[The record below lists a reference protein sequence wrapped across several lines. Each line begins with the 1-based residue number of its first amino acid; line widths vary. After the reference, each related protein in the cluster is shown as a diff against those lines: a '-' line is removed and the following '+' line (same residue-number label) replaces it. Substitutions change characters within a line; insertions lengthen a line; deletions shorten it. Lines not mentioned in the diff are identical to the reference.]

1 MSRRLLIVIAMLLGT
16 KALAD
21 PPPLPL
27 QEAKALAKKNSPTLQ
42 IARENLYQAE
52 LIIDKAWVMMKP
64 QINATGTYTHYNT
77 AMELNMPDFRSFS
90 MDEEECGPLWDPE
103 VGFCFT
109 RYSTMTIQKQDSF
122 GFMATISQPIFLAQA
137 ISTIK
142 NAYNGYDL
150 AQINT
155 ENAEEYLLHS
165 VEVAYYG
172 ALATKKFLEIARHAV
187 EIRQEHLKVA
197 QAKFEVGETPKITV
211 LRAEIDV
218 NQSEQDVKRA
228 ENSLALAKEAIRLLI
243 GHYQDFSLVP
253 PEPPRRPAETLE
265 AYIQKALQQ
274 RRDLTS
280 AKLELAIA
288 EQLKNDAWYRFLPQ
302 LVATGMYRLSDV
314 KGFTDRYDQ
323 WQIGLAL
330 SVPLYDGGL
339 RYAYLKEA
347 RSKIREATI
356 KIEETEKT
364 IASEIR
370 QLWLKMEMAE
380 ANLIKARRSVE
391 LAKEQVELAKAAF
404 EAGTSTNL
412 EVLDANSMQF
422 ISEINETSEELNL
435 HLAILKLDKA
445 VQMFNPAAALSIM
458 SAVPAGGS
466 AGAAASSSAAG
477 MTGGGMPGM

>member
-1 MSRRLLIVIAMLLGT
+1 MLPRISTVAILLLCTSAIA
-16 KALAD
+16 A
-21 PPPLPL
+21 PPLPL
-27 QEAKALAKKNSPTLQ
+27 DEAKALAKKNSPTLQ
-42 IARENLYQAE
+42 IAKENLYQAE
-52 LIIDKAWVMMKP
+52 LIIDKAWVMVKP
-64 QINATGTYTHYNT
+64 QINAAGTYTHYNT
-77 AMELNMPDFRSFS
+77 EMSLMFPDFTSIGF
-90 MDEEECGPLWDPE
+90 DEETCGPGWDPAE
-103 VGFCFT
+103 LFCFT
-109 RYSTMTIQKQDSF
+109 RFEERVIQKQDSF
-122 GFMATISQPIFLAQA
+122 GLVATISQPIFLAQS

-142 NAYNGYDL
+142 NAYNSYDL

-172 ALATKKFLEIARHAV
+172 ALATRKFLEIAKQAV
-187 EIRQEHLKVA
+187 AIREEHLKVA
-197 QAKFEVGETPKITV
+197 RAKFEVGETAKITV

-228 ENSLALAKEAIRLLI
+228 EHSLALAKEAIRLLI
-243 GHYQDFSLVP
+243 GHYQDFSLVTP
-253 PEPPRRPAETLE
+253 APPRRPAETLE
-265 AYIQKALQQ
+265 AYIQKAMAQ

-280 AKLELAIA
+280 AKLELSIA

-323 WQIGLAL
+323 WQVGVTL
-330 SVPLYDGGL
+330 SVPIYDGGL

-347 RSKIREATI
+347 KSKIREATI
-356 KIEETEKT
+356 KIEETQQA

-391 LAKEQVELAKAAF
+391 LAKEQVELAMASF

-412 EVLDANSMQF
+412 EVLDANSIQF
-422 ISEINETSEELNL
+422 ISEVGETQEELNL
-435 HLAILKLDKA
+435 HLSILKLDKA
-445 VQMFNPAAALSIM
+445 VKMYNPAAAFSSI
-458 SAVPAGGS
+458 SATPAGGAPS
-466 AGAAASSSAAG
+466 VPSSSATT
-477 MTGGGMPGM
+477 MSTGGMPGM

>member
-1 MSRRLLIVIAMLLGT
+1 MLPRIATVAILLLCT
-16 KALAD
+16 SALAA
-21 PPPLPL
+21 PPLPL
-27 QEAKALAKKNSPTLQ
+27 EDAKALAKKNSPTLQ
-42 IARENLYQAE
+42 IAKENLYQAE
-52 LIIDKAWVMMKP
+52 LIIDKAWVMVKP

-77 AMELNMPDFRSFS
+77 EMSLVFPDFTSFAFT
-90 MDEEECGPLWDPE
+90 EEACGDLWNPE

-109 RYSTMTIQKQDSF
+109 RMDTRTIQKQDSF

-142 NAYNGYDL
+142 NAYNSYDL

-172 ALATKKFLEIARHAV
+172 ALATMKFLDIARHAV

-243 GHYQDFSLVP
+243 GHYEDFSLVP

-265 AYIQKALQQ
+265 DYISKALAH

-280 AKLELAIA
+280 AKLELSIA

-347 RSKIREATI
+347 KSKIREATI
-356 KIEETEKT
+356 KIEETEQS

-422 ISEINETSEELNL
+422 VSEINETSEELNL

-445 VQMFNPAAALSIM
+445 VKMFNPVGALSSM
-458 SAVPAGGS
+458 GASSAGGAVS
-466 AGAAASSSAAG
+466 APAASATTGMSS
-477 MTGGGMPGM
+477 GGMPGM

>member
-1 MSRRLLIVIAMLLGT
+1 
-16 KALAD
+16 
-21 PPPLPL
+21 
-27 QEAKALAKKNSPTLQ
+27 
-42 IARENLYQAE
+42 
-52 LIIDKAWVMMKP
+52 
-64 QINATGTYTHYNT
+64 
-77 AMELNMPDFRSFS
+77 MELNMPDFRSFS
-90 MDEEECGPLWDPE
+90 MDEDTCGPLWDPE

-122 GFMATISQPIFLAQA
+122 GLVATISQPIFLAQS

-142 NAYNGYDL
+142 NAYNSYDL

-172 ALATKKFLEIARHAV
+172 ALATRKFLEIAKQAV
-187 EIRQEHLKVA
+187 AIREEHQKVA
-197 QAKFEVGETPKITV
+197 RAKFEVGETAKITV

-243 GHYQDFSLVP
+243 GHYEDFSLVP
-253 PEPPRRPAETLE
+253 PEPPKRPAETIE
-265 AYIQKALQQ
+265 EYIQKAMTQ

-280 AKLELAIA
+280 AKLELSIA

-323 WQIGLAL
+323 WQVGVTL
-330 SVPLYDGGL
+330 SIPIYDGGL

-347 RSKIREATI
+347 KSKIREATI
-356 KIEETEKT
+356 KIEETQQA

-391 LAKEQVELAKAAF
+391 LAKEQVELAMASF

-412 EVLDANSMQF
+412 EVLDANSIQF
-422 ISEINETSEELNL
+422 ISEVSETQEELNL

-445 VQMFNPAAALSIM
+445 VKMFNPAAAFSSM
-458 SAVPAGGS
+458 SVPAG
-466 AGAAASSSAAG
+466 ATPAAPSTSS
-477 MTGGGMPGM
+477 MPTGGMPGM

>member
-1 MSRRLLIVIAMLLGT
+1 VVALLFSSP
-16 KALAD
+16 ALAA

-27 QEAKALAKKNSPTLQ
+27 EDAKALAKKNSPTLQ
-42 IARENLYQAE
+42 IAKENLYQAE
-52 LIIDKAWVMMKP
+52 LLIDKAWVMVKP
-64 QINATGTYTHYNT
+64 QINAAGTYTHYNT
-77 AMELNMPDFRSFS
+77 EMSLMFPDFTSIGF
-90 MDEEECGPLWDPE
+90 DEETCGPDWDPASL
-103 VGFCFT
+103 FCFT
-109 RYSTMTIQKQDSF
+109 RFEDRVIQKQDSF
-122 GFMATISQPIFLAQA
+122 GLVATISQPIFMAQS

-142 NAYNGYDL
+142 NAYNSYDL

-172 ALATKKFLEIARHAV
+172 ALATRKFLDIAKQAV

-197 QAKFEVGETPKITV
+197 QAKFEVGETAKIAV

-243 GHYQDFSLVP
+243 GHYEDFSLVP
-253 PEPPRRPAETLE
+253 PEPPRRPAETIE
-265 AYIQKALQQ
+265 KYIQKAMAH

-280 AKLELAIA
+280 AKLELSIA

-323 WQIGLAL
+323 WQVGLTL
-330 SVPLYDGGL
+330 SVPIYDGGL

-347 RSKIREATI
+347 KSKIREATI
-356 KIEETEKT
+356 KIEETEQA

-391 LAKEQVELAKAAF
+391 LAEEQVELAKASF

-412 EVLDANSMQF
+412 EVLDANSMLF

-435 HLAILKLDKA
+435 HLSILKLDKA
-445 VQMFNPAAALSIM
+445 VKMYNPAAAFSSM
-458 SAVPAGGS
+458 SAAPAGGAPS
-466 AGAAASSSAAG
+466 IPASSAAG
-477 MTGGGMPGM
+477 MSTGGMPGM

>member
-1 MSRRLLIVIAMLLGT
+1 MSHRLLIVIVMLLGT
-16 KALAD
+16 KALAGA
-21 PPPLPL
+21 PPLAL
-27 QEAKALAKKNSPTLQ
+27 EEAKALAKKNSPTLQ

-77 AMELNMPDFRSFS
+77 EMSLTFPDFTSFAFT
-90 MDEEECGPLWDPE
+90 EEDCGELWNPE

-109 RYSTMTIQKQDSF
+109 RMDTRTIQKQDSF

-142 NAYNGYDL
+142 NAYNSYDL

-172 ALATKKFLEIARHAV
+172 ALATKKFLEIAKHAV

-228 ENSLALAKEAIRLLI
+228 DNSLALAKEAIRLLI

-253 PEPPRRPAETLE
+253 PEPPRRPAETLG

-356 KIEETEKT
+356 KIEETEKS

-412 EVLDANSMQF
+412 EVLDANSIQF

-445 VQMFNPAAALSIM
+445 VQMFNPAAALSTM
-458 SAVPAGGS
+458 SAMPAGGS
-466 AGAAASSSAAG
+466 AGAAASSAASG

>member
-1 MSRRLLIVIAMLLGT
+1 MLFRFSFVAVMLLG
-16 KALAD
+16 AAAHAD

-27 QEAKALAKKNSPTLQ
+27 EDAKALAKKNSPTLQ
-42 IARENLYQAE
+42 IAKENLYQAE
-52 LIIDKAWVMMKP
+52 MIIDKAWVMVKP
-64 QINATGTYTHYNT
+64 QVNAAGTYTHYNT
-77 AMELNMPDFRSFS
+77 EMSLTFPDFTSFAFT
-90 MDEEECGPLWDPE
+90 EEDCGDFWDPD

-109 RYSTMTIQKQDSF
+109 RFDTRTIQKQDSF
-122 GFMATISQPIFLAQA
+122 GLMATITQPLFLAQA

-142 NAYNGYDL
+142 NAYNSYDL

-155 ENAEEYLLHS
+155 QNAEDYLLHS

-172 ALATKKFLEIARHAV
+172 ALAMRKLLEIAKHAV

-197 QAKFEVGETPKITV
+197 KAKFEVGETAKITV

-218 NQSEQDVKRA
+218 NQAEQDTKRA

-243 GHYQDFSLVP
+243 GLDEDFSLVP
-253 PEPPRRPAETLE
+253 PVPPTRPAETME
-265 AYIQKALQQ
+265 AYIQKAMGQ

-314 KGFTDRYDQ
+314 KGFSNSYDQ
-323 WQIGLAL
+323 WQVGLVL
-330 SVPLYDGGL
+330 SIPLYDGGL

-347 RSKIREATI
+347 KSKIREATI
-356 KIEETEKT
+356 KIEETERS

-380 ANLIKARRSVE
+380 ANLVKARRSVE
-391 LAKEQVELAKAAF
+391 LAKEQVELAMASF

-412 EVLDANSMQF
+412 EVLDANSIQF
-422 ISEINETSEELNL
+422 ISEVNETQEELNL
-435 HLAILKLDKA
+435 HMSILKLDKA
-445 VQMFNPAAALSIM
+445 VKMFNPAAALS
-458 SAVPAGGS
+458 SLG
-466 AGAAASSSAAG
+466 ASSTG
-477 MTGGGMPGM
+477 MSGGGMSGM

>member
-1 MSRRLLIVIAMLLGT
+1 MLPRISIVVILLLCTSAM
-16 KALAD
+16 AA
-21 PPPLPL
+21 PPLPL
-27 QEAKALAKKNSPTLQ
+27 EDAKVLAKKNSPTLQ
-42 IARENLYQAE
+42 IAKENLYQAE
-52 LIIDKAWVMMKP
+52 LLIDKAWVMVKP
-64 QINATGTYTHYNT
+64 QVNAAGTYTHYNPE
-77 AMELNMPDFRSFS
+77 MSLMFPDFTSIGF
-90 MDEEECGPLWDPE
+90 DEDTCGPGWDPAE
-103 VGFCFT
+103 LFCFT
-109 RYSTMTIQKQDSF
+109 RFEERVIQKQDSF
-122 GFMATISQPIFLAQA
+122 GLVATISQPIFLAQS

-142 NAYNGYDL
+142 NAYNSYDL

-172 ALATKKFLEIARHAV
+172 ALATKRFLDIARQAV

-197 QAKFEVGETPKITV
+197 QAKFEVGETAKITV

-243 GHYQDFSLVP
+243 GHYEDFSLVP
-253 PEPPRRPAETLE
+253 PEPPQRPAETIE
-265 AYIQKALQQ
+265 AYIAKAMAQ

-280 AKLELAIA
+280 AKLELSIA

-323 WQIGLAL
+323 WQVGLTL
-330 SVPLYDGGL
+330 SVPIYDGGL

-347 RSKIREATI
+347 KSKIREATI
-356 KIEETEKT
+356 KIEETEQA

-380 ANLIKARRSVE
+380 ANLVKAHRSVE
-391 LAKEQVELAKAAF
+391 LAKEQVELAMASF

-412 EVLDANSMQF
+412 EVLDANSMLF

-435 HLAILKLDKA
+435 HLSILKLDKA
-445 VQMFNPAAALSIM
+445 VKMYNPAAAFSSM
-458 SAVPAGGS
+458 GAMPTGGAGAVPA
-466 AGAAASSSAAG
+466 SSAA
-477 MTGGGMPGM
+477 TRSTGGMPGM

>member
-1 MSRRLLIVIAMLLGT
+1 MLHRLVTLAALLLCAP
-16 KALAD
+16 ALAA

-27 QEAKALAKKNSPTLQ
+27 EEAKALARKNSPTLQ
-42 IARENLYQAE
+42 IAKENLYQAE
-52 LIIDKAWVMMKP
+52 LLIDKAWVMVKP

-77 AMELNMPDFRSFS
+77 DMSLTFPDFTSFAFT
-90 MDEEECGPLWDPE
+90 EEDCGALWNPE

-109 RYSTMTIQKQDSF
+109 RYDTRVIQKQDSF
-122 GFMATISQPIFLAQA
+122 GLMATISQPLFLAQA

-142 NAYNGYDL
+142 NAYNGFDL

-155 ENAEEYLLHS
+155 ENAEDYLLHS

-172 ALATKKFLEIARHAV
+172 ALATKRFLEIARHAV

-197 QAKFEVGETPKITV
+197 NAKFEVGETAKITV

-228 ENSLALAKEAIRLLI
+228 ENSLALAKEVIRLLI

-253 PEPPRRPAETLE
+253 PEPPRRPAQTMEE
-265 AYIQKALQQ
+265 YIHKAMEQ

-347 RSKIREATI
+347 KSKIREATV
-356 KIEETEKT
+356 KIEETQQS
-364 IASEIR
+364 IVSEIR
-370 QLWLKMEMAE
+370 QFWLKMEMAE

-391 LAKEQVELAKAAF
+391 LAREQVELAMAAF

-422 ISEINETSEELNL
+422 ISEVNETSEELNL
-435 HLAILKLDKA
+435 HMAILKLEKA
-445 VQMFNPAAALSIM
+445 VKMFNPAGALSSM
-458 SAVPAGGS
+458 S
-466 AGAAASSSAAG
+466 AAASSSAAG
-477 MTGGGMPGM
+477 MSSGGTSGR

>member
-1 MSRRLLIVIAMLLGT
+1 MPRRIWIFAALLLCT
-16 KALAD
+16 PALAA
-21 PPPLPL
+21 PPALPL
-27 QEAKALAKKNSPTLQ
+27 EEAKALAKKNSPTLQ
-42 IARENLYQAE
+42 IAKENLYQAE
-52 LIIDKAWVMMKP
+52 LIIDKAWVMVKP
-64 QINATGTYTHYNT
+64 QVNATGTYTHYNT
-77 AMELNMPDFRSFS
+77 AMELTMPDFASFS
-90 MDEEECGPLWDPE
+90 MDEEACGPLWDPE

-109 RYSTMTIQKQDSF
+109 DYSKMTIQKQDSF
-122 GFMATISQPIFLAQA
+122 GFVATISQPIFLAQA

-142 NAYNGYDL
+142 NAYNSYDL

-228 ENSLALAKEAIRLLI
+228 ENSLALAKEVIRLLI

-253 PEPPRRPAETLE
+253 PEPPKRPAETLE
-265 AYIQKALQQ
+265 DYIQKALQQ

-347 RSKIREATI
+347 KSKIREATI
-356 KIEETEKT
+356 KIEETEKV

-380 ANLIKARRSVE
+380 ANLIKSRRSVE
-391 LAKEQVELAKAAF
+391 LAKEQVDLAKAAF

-412 EVLDANSMQF
+412 EVLDANSIQF

-445 VQMFNPAAALSIM
+445 VKMFNPAGALSSM
-458 SAVPAGGS
+458 GAAPAGGAVS
-466 AGAAASSSAAG
+466 APAAPSTSSMS
-477 MTGGGMPGM
+477 TGGMPGM